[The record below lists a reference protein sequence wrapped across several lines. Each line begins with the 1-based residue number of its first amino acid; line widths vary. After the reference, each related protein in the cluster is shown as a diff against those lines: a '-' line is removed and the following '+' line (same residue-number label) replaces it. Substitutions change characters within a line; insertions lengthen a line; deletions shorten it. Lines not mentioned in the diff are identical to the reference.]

1 MDKVSSTLKSTLSLQ
16 TEIILDSIADGVFT
30 VDSDWRIT
38 FFNRAAEKITG
49 FSASEAVGLR
59 CYEVFQADMCG
70 SACALKSTMENKEPV
85 VNYAVVILRA
95 DGKKI
100 PISVSTALLKDATG
114 RVIGGVETFRDLSLV
129 ETLRKEID
137 RQYNFQDI
145 IARSPVMRRLFA
157 ILPEVARSESTVL
170 IQGESGT
177 GKELLS
183 RAIHTLSPRAKG
195 PFVAVNCGALPDT
208 LLESELFGHVAGAF
222 TDAKRNRTGRFA
234 MADGGTLFLDQIG
247 DISPALQV
255 RLLRVLEERTYEPLG
270 SSKTVRTNARI
281 LTASNQDLSRLVEAG
296 LFRKDLYYRVN
307 VVKLELPP
315 LAQRKE
321 DIPLLSAHFIERL
334 NKLRNKNVTGL
345 SQQALTVFMRHDW
358 PGNIRELENVIEF
371 AFILCNDGLIQ
382 LRCLPEY
389 LKAESCRL
397 VDFGVPSLV
406 DAERHTI
413 VNALEHNNWRRMA
426 AARQLGIDKNT
437 LRRKMKRLNIVGP

>member
-1 MDKVSSTLKSTLSLQ
+1 
-16 TEIILDSIADGVFT
+16 
-30 VDSDWRIT
+30 
-38 FFNRAAEKITG
+38 
-49 FSASEAVGLR
+49 
-59 CYEVFQADMCG
+59 
-70 SACALKSTMENKEPV
+70 
-85 VNYAVVILRA
+85 
-95 DGKKI
+95 
-100 PISVSTALLKDATG
+100 
-114 RVIGGVETFRDLSLV
+114 
-129 ETLRKEID
+129 
-137 RQYNFQDI
+137 
-145 IARSPVMRRLFA
+145 
-157 ILPEVARSESTVL
+157 L